1 MVPVHLDSRNASLSV
16 NPYAAEQVFET
27 EVDISDPELHRVDDK
42 PDHVTYKISSASS
55 YPSWEGKTFSVKR
68 RYNDFVWLKAQLD
81 FEILTTKSPIPV
93 RPLPALPNT
102 ESFFGWF
109 TGERFSPEFI
119 QRRQLELTGWINVA
133 ANHDICRNSKSLLG
147 FLQLES
153 LVALREQSAAG
164 GLLMID

>member
-1 MVPVHLDSRNASLSV
+1 MVPVRLDTRQGPADID
-16 NPYAAEQVFET
+16 PYQSEQVFET
-27 EVDISDPELHRVDDK
+27 EVEVSDPELHRVDDK
-42 PDHVTYKISSASS
+42 PDHVTYKMTSVSS
-55 YPSWEGKTFSVKR
+55 YPSWQNKTYTVKR

-109 TGERFSPEFI
+109 TGERFSPDFI
-119 QRRQLELTGWINVA
+119 ERRQHELNQWINVA

-153 LVALREQSAAG
+153 LVELREQSAAG

>member
-1 MVPVHLDSRNASLSV
+1 MVPVRLGERNQGGDI
-16 NPYAAEQVFET
+16 NPYQSEQVFET
-27 EVDISDPELHRVDDK
+27 EVEVCDPELHRVDDK
-42 PDHVTYKISSASS
+42 PDHVTYKVNSVSS
-55 YPSWEGKTFSVKR
+55 YPSWNGKTYSVKR

-81 FEILTTKSPIPV
+81 FEIITTKSPIPV
-93 RPLPALPNT
+93 RPLPALPDT

-119 QRRQLELTGWINVA
+119 DRRQRELHSWINVT
-133 ANHDICRNSKSLLG
+133 ANHDVCRNSKSLLG

-153 LVALREQSAAG
+153 LIELRESSAAG